1 LDIVEWG
8 NIMEITALNVLLARM
23 LLCAEVFGLI
33 HHFDIRHLEKNYC
46 CLKNYYCDSIHHA
59 DMICLHLTFNK

>member
-33 HHFDIRHLEKNYC
+33 HLFATRHLGKNC
-46 CLKNYYCDSIHHA
+46 SCLRSCFCDNSIT
-59 DMICLHLTFNK
+59 IITTRY